1 MTTSTIVITD
11 KRFLDHDPGDGHPE
25 SPARLEAI
33 LDDLA
38 RAPLAGVTI
47 EDARFATN
55 DEIES
60 VHPAGYREALAA
72 LGGHRSRLD
81 PDTVMSPGSW
91 DAARLAVGAAVDA
104 TLAVLNGRAR
114 SAFALVRPPGHHAE
128 PTRAM
133 GFCLLNNAAI
143 AAEAARRAGAARVLI
158 LDWDVHHG
166 NGTQDIF
173 AAREDVLYMSV
184 HQYPFYPGTGA
195 AHEVGV
201 GAGRGATVNCP
212 LPGGQGDADYGA
224 VFHDL
229 FLPAARAF
237 KPEVVIVSAG
247 FDAHAHDPLAEMQV
261 SERGFAA
268 MASLLA
274 QLAEETC
281 GGKMA
286 LMLEGGYDLSALA
299 ASVRATIEALN
310 GRREDF
316 AAHGPSAA
324 TLDAIGRARE
334 ALRAAGRAVPK
345 T

>member
-1 MTTSTIVITD
+1 
-11 KRFLDHDPGDGHPE
+11 
-25 SPARLEAI
+25 
-33 LDDLA
+33 
-38 RAPLAGVTI
+38 
-47 EDARFATN
+47 
-55 DEIES
+55 
-60 VHPAGYREALAA
+60 
-72 LGGHRSRLD
+72 
-81 PDTVMSPGSW
+81 
-91 DAARLAVGAAVDA
+91 
-104 TLAVLNGRAR
+104 
-114 SAFALVRPPGHHAE
+114 
-128 PTRAM
+128 M

-166 NGTQDIF
+166 NGTQDVF

-212 LPGGQGDADYGA
+212 LPGGQGDADYAA

-237 KPEVVIVSAG
+237 KPELVIVSAG

-286 LMLEGGYDLSALA
+286 LMLEGGYDLSALP
-299 ASVRATIEALN
+299 ASVRATLEVLT

-316 AAHGPSAA
+316 AARGPGAA
-324 TLDAIGRARE
+324 TLDAIGQTRE
-334 ALRAAGRAVPK
+334 ALRAAGRVVPK